1 MSTVPVPDEGPPAF
15 AVDVVRRGRRAR
27 VTARGELDIAT
38 APVLDEA
45 LIAQARIGGS
55 VMLDLRELTFID
67 ATGLR
72 LLLRIDAHARRD
84 GIEFT
89 LLPGPRVRQL
99 LDLCHLTTQFRSL
112 DPQTGDA
119 P

>member
-1 MSTVPVPDEGPPAF
+1 
-15 AVDVVRRGRRAR
+15 VRRGRHAR
-27 VTARGELDIAT
+27 VTACGELDIAT
-38 APVLDEA
+38 APVLDGA

-67 ATGLR
+67 ATGLAV
-72 LLLRIDAHARRD
+72 LLRLNARARRD

-99 LDLCHLTTQFRSL
+99 LALCHLT
-112 DPQTGDA
+112 A
-119 P
+119 

>member
-1 MSTVPVPDEGPPAF
+1 MSTVPVADEGPPAF
-15 AVDVVRRGRRAR
+15 AVDVVRRGRHAR

-45 LIAQARIGGS
+45 LIEQARIGGS

-67 ATGLR
+67 ATGLAV
-72 LLLRIDAHARRD
+72 LLRLNARAQRD
-84 GIEFT
+84 RIEFT
-89 LLPGPRVRQL
+89 LLPGPRVRRL
-99 LDLCHLTTQFRSL
+99 LDLCGLTPQFRSL
-112 DPQTGDA
+112 DPQAGDA